1 MLYFRKYLTNSQK
14 SFFGLKMMKVA
25 IASENFK
32 GSGILVLQ
40 WQRYKFSN
48 IQKMLKFQFFPFTL
62 SQAELLYFQKVFN
75 EFSKNFFSA

>member
-14 SFFGLKMMKVA
+14 LFLAERLMKVA
-25 IASENFK
+25 IVVENFK

-48 IQKMLKFQFFPFTL
+48 IQKM
-62 SQAELLYFQKVFN
+62 
-75 EFSKNFFSA
+75 

>member
-14 SFFGLKMMKVA
+14 TFFGWKMMKVA
-25 IASENFK
+25 IVSENFK

-48 IQKMLKFQFFPFTL
+48 IQKM
-62 SQAELLYFQKVFN
+62 
-75 EFSKNFFSA
+75 